1 MANFTV
7 WERFKRNKTGAA
19 APADILMLPSVNVTW
34 GWELSPVLNKREN
47 D

>member
-7 WERFKRNKTGAA
+7 WERLRRNKTGAA
-19 APADILMLPSVNVTW
+19 APADSLALPSVLQGVGNF
-34 GWELSPVLNKREN
+34 SPVLNKREN